1 MSNIALISETD
12 LENVRKFYENDAG
25 LEYGTFV
32 ELITLIKTIQS
43 LSIWIWDE
51 KDWSSYMSAYEV
63 SSNQTPEQFVVYR
76 LGKDIK
82 QKDFKEDGDEF
93 QKVSFILYSLRK
105 SKQFY
110 DSMKTGKIVMYE
122 H

>member
-63 SSNQTPEQFVVYR
+63 SSNQTPEQFVIYR

-82 QKDFKEDGDEF
+82 QKDFKEDGDEL

>member
-51 KDWSSYMSAYEV
+51 NDWSSYMSAYEV
-63 SSNQTPEQFVVYR
+63 SSNQTPEQFVIYR

-82 QKDFKEDGDEF
+82 QKDFKEDGDEL